1 MNNVHQRYAC
11 DNFVIGNTFAES
23 LDDTDVQHYRAKCTS
38 VIGRHRYACD
48 TFTVTGCKGPTIL
61 CM

>member
-1 MNNVHQRYAC
+1 MYVHQRYAC

-38 VIGRHRYACD
+38 VIGRHRYALYSHWM
-48 TFTVTGCKGPTIL
+48 TTKW
-61 CM
+61 M